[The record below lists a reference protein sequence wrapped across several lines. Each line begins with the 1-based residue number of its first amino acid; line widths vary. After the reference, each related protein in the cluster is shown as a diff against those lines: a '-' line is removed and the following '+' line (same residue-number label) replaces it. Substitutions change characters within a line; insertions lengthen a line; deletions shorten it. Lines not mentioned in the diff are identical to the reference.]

1 MRTLSKAVAVAVLL
15 GGLVSSPVTA
25 QASIDIEE
33 FRAML
38 IDGFEKART
47 MDLEFAMAIPDSAFR
62 WAPTEGVRTFSEQVA
77 HGGISNTLFVAG
89 PVLSED
95 RPVVGDTAVYLNDRD
110 ALVEALNR
118 AYDYVIE
125 GVIELPADE
134 FLVETTL
141 FGQTMPKWRVL
152 LQALTHGIWTRGQ
165 MVPYFRLNGAKPPNY
180 RAF

>member
-1 MRTLSKAVAVAVLL
+1 MRTLSRTVTVAVLL
-15 GGLVSSPVTA
+15 GTLAWSPGAA
-25 QASIDIEE
+25 QASIDIED

-47 MDLEFAMAIPDSAFR
+47 MDVEFAMAIPDSAFR
-62 WAPTEGVRTFSEQVA
+62 WAPTAGVRTFTEQVA
-77 HGGISNTLFVAG
+77 HGGLGNTLFMATPVLGEQRPVAG
-89 PVLSED
+89 DS
-95 RPVVGDTAVYLNDRD
+95 AIYLNDRE
-110 ALVEALNR
+110 ALVETLNG
-118 AYDYVIE
+118 AYDYVIA

-165 MVPYFRLNGAKPPNY
+165 LVPYFRMNGVAPPRY

>member
-1 MRTLSKAVAVAVLL
+1 MRTLSRAVTVALLL
-15 GGLVSSPVTA
+15 GTLAWSPGAA
-25 QASIDIEE
+25 QASIDIED

-38 IDGFEKART
+38 IDGFEKGRT
-47 MDLEFAMAIPDSAFR
+47 MDVEFAMAIPDSAMR

-77 HGGISNTLFVAG
+77 HGGLGNTLFMAM
-89 PVLSED
+89 PVLGEARPD
-95 RPVVGDTAVYLNDRD
+95 RGDSAVYNNDRE
-110 ALVEALNR
+110 ALVAALNR
-118 AYDYVIE
+118 AYDYVIA

-165 MVPYFRLNGAKPPNY
+165 LVPYFRMNGVAPPRY

>member
-1 MRTLSKAVAVAVLL
+1 MRTLFRTITGALLL
-15 GGLVSSPVTA
+15 GGLVSSPVSA

-33 FRAML
+33 FRSML
-38 IDGFEKART
+38 IEGFENART
-47 MDLEFAMAIPDSAFR
+47 MDIEFAMAIPDSAFR

-77 HGGISNTLFVAG
+77 HGGLGNTLFVAG
-89 PVLSED
+89 PVLGED
-95 RPVVGDTAVYLNDRD
+95 RPVAGDTAVYLNDRD
-110 ALVEALNR
+110 ALVEVLNR

-125 GVIELPADE
+125 SVIELPADE

-152 LQALTHGIWTRGQ
+152 VQALTHGIWTRGQ
-165 MVPYFRLNGAKPPNY
+165 MVPYFRMNDVEPPRY

>member
-1 MRTLSKAVAVAVLL
+1 MRTLSRAFTVAALL
-15 GGLVSSPVTA
+15 GGLAWSPVAA
-25 QASIDIEE
+25 QVSIDVED

-47 MDLEFAMAIPDSAFR
+47 MDLEFAMAIPDSALR

-77 HGGISNTLFVAG
+77 HGGLANTLFMAM
-89 PVLSED
+89 PVLGEARPD
-95 RPVVGDTAVYLNDRD
+95 RGDSAVYNNDRE
-110 ALVEALNR
+110 ALVAALNR
-118 AYDYVIE
+118 AYDYAIE
-125 GVIELPADE
+125 GVVELPAEE

-141 FGQTMPKWRVL
+141 FGQQMPKWRVM

-165 MVPYFRLNGAKPPNY
+165 MVPYFRMNGVAPPRY